1 MAGRSMK
8 VLSARGSVGPI
19 HQYLRVRLDS
29 KSLWP
34 RPHKFLKWSAEVN
47 APPELMVGLRGEPAL
62 PQCLLG
68 RWVQV
73 RIARAIISV
82 FVHPDIERQI
92 GGKCLPR
99 HGNRHEQPLAHKPL
113 ARAKSASAAR
123 TSPARPWSSAW
134 ATASSAPRRSR
145 RRTRCKS
152 PASHQTHLHATPYGS
167 AARAF

>member
-8 VLSARGSVGPI
+8 VLSARGSVGPM

-73 RIARAIISV
+73 RVARAVISV
-82 FVHPDIERQI
+82 LVHPDVKRQI

-99 HGNRHEQPLAHKPL
+99 HGYCLEQLFGLAGPSEGRIGGAHQSSTAMVVSL
-113 ARAKSASAAR
+113 GHCFF
-123 TSPARPWSSAW
+123 SPPKIS
-134 ATASSAPRRSR
+134 
-145 RRTRCKS
+145 
-152 PASHQTHLHATPYGS
+152 
-167 AARAF
+167 